1 MIDHDTESAQ
11 CLSLFRKNF
20 KSTPEVYAKAP
31 GRINFIGEHVDYQ
44 EGIVLPSAINK
55 YIYGIAAR
63 LEKPIVRLCS
73 TYSKEKIIELPLK
86 SLTPQKGED
95 SWTNYII
102 GVIDGYLNK
111 GAAISGIEIMID
123 SNLPSGAGMSSSAA
137 LESVAATIVEKLF
150 NFPLDPVDRA
160 KICQNAEHQFAGV
173 PCGIMDQIA
182 VNLGV
187 EGKALEIDCQN
198 LEIQEIS
205 IPESI
210 SIIVVDSKVKH
221 SLAEGEY
228 GIRKEQCE
236 EACSILGVNSLREAS
251 QEMVYT
257 FKEQLGDLLF
267 KRSLHVTSEIL
278 RVKRFSQALK
288 DNNLKVMGDLLW
300 ESHESLSNDFEV
312 SCSELDQLVELAKTL
327 NAYGSRMM
335 GGGFGGSTINLV
347 DKKDQTGF
355 LDQIKLSYY
364 NATGH
369 DIDAWALDSVSATAA
384 KWL

>member
-1 MIDHDTESAQ
+1 MIDHDIESAQ

-20 KSTPEVYAKAP
+20 KSNPEVYAKAP

-55 YIYGIAAR
+55 YIYGVAAS
-63 LEKPIVRLCS
+63 LEKPVVRLCS
-73 TYSKEKIIELPLK
+73 TYNEEKIIELPLE
-86 SLTPQKGED
+86 SLTPQKEDD

-102 GVIDGYLNK
+102 GVIDGYLKK
-111 GAAISGIEIMID
+111 GTIINGIEILID

-137 LESVAATIVEKLF
+137 LESVTAVIIEKLF
-150 NFPLDPVDRA
+150 QFPLEPIERA

-182 VNLGV
+182 VNLAA
-187 EGKALEIDCQN
+187 EGHALEIDCQN
-198 LEIQEIS
+198 LKIQRIS
-205 IPESI
+205 IPDSI

-228 GIRKEQCE
+228 AIRKGQCE
-236 EACSILGVNSLREAS
+236 EACSILGVKSLRQAS
-251 QEMVYT
+251 LEMVLKS
-257 FKEQLGDLLF
+257 KEQLGSTLF
-267 KRSLHVTSEIL
+267 KRARHVTSEIL
-278 RVKRFSQALK
+278 RVKKFSEALK
-288 DNNLKVMGDLLW
+288 NNNLKLMGNLLW

-312 SCSELDQLVELAKTL
+312 SCSELDQLVELANTL

-335 GGGFGGSTINLV
+335 GGGFGGSTISLV
-347 DKKDQTGF
+347 DKKDEIGF
-355 LDQIKLSYY
+355 LDQIKLSYH

-369 DIDAWALDSVSATAA
+369 DIDAWALDSVGTTTAN
-384 KWL
+384 LL